1 MNGLTLSEKIGY
13 FCYMMKMVNIVKTAA
28 KKKIMVS
35 SALIISGLFTFAT
48 VGIGIGG
55 EGKKAVKSTHV
66 KGFTPIKTV
75 NGFTLKA
82 GPQYKGSMIMN
93 QSESRQD
100 IRFKSVVTY
109 QKGNTTYILPLNHQV
124 QKLQKSNLEALQ
136 LKVSMRK

>member
-1 MNGLTLSEKIGY
+1 MNSL
-13 FCYMMKMVNIVKTAA
+13 VNISKSAA
-28 KKKIMVS
+28 KKKILAS
-35 SALIISGLFTFAT
+35 IALVISGLFTFAT

-55 EGKKAVKSTHV
+55 EGKKVVKSSHT

-93 QSESRQD
+93 QTESRQD

-109 QKGNTTYILPLNHQV
+109 QKGNTTYILPYNHQV
-124 QKLQKSNLEALQ
+124 QKQQKSNLEALQ
-136 LKVSMRK
+136 WKVNMHK

>member
-1 MNGLTLSEKIGY
+1 MAFT
-13 FCYMMKMVNIVKTAA
+13 
-28 KKKIMVS
+28 
-35 SALIISGLFTFAT
+35 ALIISGLFTFAT

-55 EGKKAVKSTHV
+55 EGKKGSKVSHA

-93 QSESRQD
+93 QVDGRQD
-100 IRFKSVVTY
+100 IRFKSLVTY

-124 QKLQKSNLEALQ
+124 QKQQKSNLEALQ
-136 LKVSMRK
+136 WRVNMRK